1 MEFARALVA
10 YGRFGYMFG
19 IRVLLVVARQVHEVN
34 SILEF
39 GFLKFLS
46 ATGDIVLFIIP
57 TTLTFENHRHI
68 KSKIHTL

>member
-1 MEFARALVA
+1 ML
-10 YGRFGYMFG
+10 G

-46 ATGDIVLFIIP
+46 AANNIILFIIP
-57 TTLTFENHRHI
+57 TTSAFENHI
-68 KSKIHTL
+68 KSKYIPCDQPPL